1 MSAASKPEYEKRF
14 TEVASLR
21 AEGDGSR
28 RIEGYAIVFGQR
40 SLNLGGF
47 VEFISP
53 EAVDRTIKENID
65 VRAFWN
71 HDSGEVLGRLTAG
84 TLQMRKDKR
93 GLKVIIDP
101 PKWADKII
109 ESIERG
115 DVSGMSFG
123 FSPIDDTWDMDG
135 DLPIRTVTDMRVHE
149 VSIVSMPAY
158 PATSVSARALDV
170 ARQMRGNKLE
180 FMAKQMKLARAR

>member
-1 MSAASKPEYEKRF
+1 MSGHSKPEFEKRF
-14 TEVASLR
+14 TEIAQLR
-21 AEGDGSR
+21 AESDGSR

-47 VEFISP
+47 VEYISP

-123 FSPIDDTWDMDG
+123 FSPIDDAWDMDG
-135 DLPIRTVTDMRVHE
+135 DLPVRTITDMRVHE
-149 VSIVSMPAY
+149 VSVVAMPAY

-170 ARQMRGNKLE
+170 AKQMRGNKLDMLE
-180 FMAKQMKLARAR
+180 KQLRLARAR